1 MMRILPLIA
10 WRNIWRNKR
19 RSLVIITS
27 IALGLTGG
35 NFISSAYIGMMNQ
48 TFEETIEKQ
57 ISHIQIHNPDFIAE
71 REVRHDIENAHQIA
85 DSLRNH
91 PDILSVAAR
100 TVLDGM
106 IASPRLSAGV
116 NIIGVEP
123 EWELRTTNFDEQIT
137 EGTYFEETGRLP
149 SIIIGRELARRLQ
162 ARPGSRLVL
171 TFQDIEGEILSGS
184 FRVEGIFR
192 SAATAYEEMTV
203 FVESYELNKL
213 VGDPAI
219 VTEIAILLHDHDQ
232 YIELTRELENAL
244 PELAVRSWDQIAPDL
259 EFIIEITQASLMWI
273 MAIIILGVAFG
284 ILNTILMSV
293 LERTHELGMLMSVG
307 MKRARIFSMV
317 VLETVFLSL
326 TGGAAGFTVSF
337 FLVRFLNQ
345 SGMDLTAMG
354 GEVLRDF
361 GFSPVIYPELHLG
374 FYIQVGIMIVLFAIL
389 ASIYPAIK
397 AVKLQPAAAVRK
409 Q

>member
-1 MMRILPLIA
+1 MMHILPKIA

-19 RSLVIITS
+19 RSLVIIIS
-27 IALGLTGG
+27 ISLGLTGG

-71 REVRHDIENAHQIA
+71 REVRHNIENADQIV
-85 DSLRNH
+85 DSLRKH
-91 PDILSVAAR
+91 PDIRSAAAR

-106 IASPRLSAGV
+106 IQSPRLSAGV

-123 EWELRTTNFDEQIT
+123 QWELRTTNFDEQII
-137 EGTYFEETGRLP
+137 EGTYFEERGRLP
-149 SIIIGRELARRLQ
+149 SIIIGRELSRQLQ
-162 ARPGSRLVL
+162 AGPGSRIVL
-171 TFQDIEGEILSGS
+171 TFQDIEGEILSSS
-184 FRVEGIFR
+184 FRVEAIFR
-192 SAATAYEEMTV
+192 SSSSVYEEMTV
-203 FVESYELNKL
+203 FVESDDLNEL
-213 VGDPAI
+213 VGDPDI

-232 YIELTRELENAL
+232 YRQVTGGLKNAL
-244 PELAVRSWDQIAPDL
+244 PGLTVRSWDEIAPDL

-326 TGGAAGFTVSF
+326 TGGAAGFAFSF
-337 FLVRFLNQ
+337 FLVRYLNQ
-345 SGMDLTAMG
+345 RGMDLTAMG
-354 GEVLRDF
+354 GEILRDF
-361 GFSPVIYPELHLG
+361 GFSPVIYPELNLG
-374 FYIQVGIMIVLFAIL
+374 FYIQVGIMIVVFAIL
-389 ASIYPAIK
+389 ASVYPAIK